1 MTRRTLLL
9 PLLLTVL
16 CLLASASVARAQ
28 SGDHRAGLVIRYA
41 DGSVQTQCVAFS
53 EPSITGE
60 ELLQRSGLAVTLDY
74 NAGLGGAVCSINN
87 QGCAYPI
94 KDCFCKCTG
103 IQCEYWAY
111 YHRTAAGWQYAS
123 SGASSF
129 LVNDGALEGWSW
141 GAGNFSSG
149 VEPPL
154 VAFNEVCAPPAT
166 ATPTATA
173 TATASATPAA
183 TATST
188 PSATVRPPQDQTPP
202 QVVLEANAT
211 EVSPGACT
219 LLRWWVTGATELT
232 LNGAPV
238 SAQDQRQ
245 VCPSATQRFTLTAT
259 NAAGQTVRELTVT
272 IAANPTAQASVQP
285 GPTATH
291 TPTASATNTPSATPG
306 RAVVLAPTIVPTLP
320 IATVTVAPTS
330 LAQPPAATPEPPL
343 LGLAGIAVAHA
354 QEIAPT
360 AAPNSQIS
368 HGLSPETV
376 SLLVAGAT
384 ATPRPRRQLGADGR
398 PTPTPILL
406 AYAPPADSSGRSD
419 ARTRGLSGDSTAS
432 TFEAPSRDFSLA
444 LLPGYAAYF
453 LTLASLVGAGVWVV
467 RRKSGALRKS

>member
-1 MTRRTLLL
+1 MTRRTILL
-9 PLLLTVL
+9 PLLLSAL
-16 CLLASASVARAQ
+16 FLLAGASAAHAQ
-28 SGDHRAGLVIRYA
+28 DGDHRAGLVIRYA

-123 SGASSF
+123 SGASSYT
-129 LVNDGALEGWSW
+129 VTDGALEGWSW

-149 VEPPL
+149 VEPPV

-173 TATASATPAA
+173 TV
-183 TATST
+183 
-188 PSATVRPPQDQTPP
+188 TVRPPQDQTPP
-202 QVVLEANAT
+202 QVIFETDTT
-211 EVSPGACT
+211 EVPPGACI
-219 LLRWWVTGATELT
+219 LLRWWVTGATEMT
-232 LNGAPV
+232 LDGALV

-245 VCPSATQRFTLTAT
+245 VCPPATQRFTLAAT

-272 IAANPTAQASVQP
+272 IATNPSAQASVQP
-285 GPTATH
+285 GSTATH
-291 TPTASATNTPSATPG
+291 TPTASASNTPSATPG

-320 IATVTVAPTS
+320 VATVAVAPTS
-330 LAQPPAATPEPPL
+330 LAQPPVATPEPHL

-354 QEIAPT
+354 QEITPA

-368 HGLSPETV
+368 HGLSSETV

-384 ATPRPRRQLGADGR
+384 STPRPRRQLGADGR

-419 ARTRGLSGDSTAS
+419 ARTRSLNGDSTAS

-444 LLPGYAAYF
+444 LLPGYAAYL

>member
-1 MTRRTLLL
+1 M
-9 PLLLTVL
+9 
-16 CLLASASVARAQ
+16 
-28 SGDHRAGLVIRYA
+28 
-41 DGSVQTQCVAFS
+41 AFS

-149 VEPPL
+149 VEPPV

-173 TATASATPAA
+173 TATPTATPSA
-183 TATST
+183 TAT
-188 PSATVRPPQDQTPP
+188 ATVRPPQDQTPP
-202 QVVLEANAT
+202 QVVFEANT
-211 EVSPGACT
+211 MEVSPGACT

-232 LNGAPV
+232 LNGALV

-245 VCPSATQRFTLTAT
+245 VCPPATQRFTLAAT

-285 GPTATH
+285 GSTATH
-291 TPTASATNTPSATPG
+291 TPTASAANTPSATPG

-320 IATVTVAPTS
+320 VATVAVAPTP
-330 LAQPPAATPEPPL
+330 LAQPPAATPEPPR

-360 AAPNSQIS
+360 AAPNSQMKSWRVLRDRIAACGPG
-368 HGLSPETV
+368 HIDAADR
-376 SLLVAGAT
+376 AGSSAPT
-384 ATPRPRRQLGADGR
+384 AARLPRRSCS
-398 PTPTPILL
+398 PTRRQPIH
-406 AYAPPADSSGRSD
+406 PAHARMPERRAS
-419 ARTRGLSGDSTAS
+419 ARTRLRVRLRRRAAISAWLCSPAT
-432 TFEAPSRDFSLA
+432 
-444 LLPGYAAYF
+444 LPI
-453 LTLASLVGAGVWVV
+453 S
-467 RRKSGALRKS
+467 